1 VAGDQHSDSAAG
13 GGGRTLADRLAA
25 AGVSD
30 GAEPWQAWLQLRA
43 AEGNRA
49 TVIDLYE
56 LVAAAQGLAA
66 HELPTATRFSL
77 ARRAMAQTWPGF
89 AVTEGTERPQMPLV
103 VVDYDPAWPRT
114 YERWRQRVIAALGR
128 TAIRIAH
135 VGSTSVPD
143 LAAKPIVDIQVSVAD
158 LGDEP
163 HYVPQLQG
171 VGLVLRS
178 RDELH
183 RYLRPPADQPRQ
195 VHVHV
200 CAAGGQWERVHLL
213 FRDYLRAHPAACLRY
228 AEAKRAG
235 ARRWSDDGWAYT
247 EAKTGVVLDILEQ
260 AEYWAVATGWTPPRA
275 STAQYQAQDSSAS
288 VIAASRP
295 LSGGPDHHAEA

>member
-1 VAGDQHSDSAAG
+1 VAGDQHSDGAA

-30 GAEPWQAWLQLRA
+30 GAGPWDAWLRLRA

-56 LVAAAQGLAA
+56 LVAASQDVTA
-66 HELPTATRFSL
+66 HELPAATRLSL
-77 ARRAMAQTWPGF
+77 ARQAMAQTWPGF
-89 AVTEGTERPQMPLV
+89 AVTEGSERPRVPLV
-103 VVDYDPAWPRT
+103 VVGYDPGWPQT
-114 YERWRQRVIAALGR
+114 YERWRQRVAAALGR
-128 TAIRIAH
+128 TAIRIEH
-135 VGSTSVPD
+135 VGSTSVPG

-158 LGDEP
+158 LDGEP
-163 HYVPQLQG
+163 RYVPLLQAI
-171 VGLVLRS
+171 GLVLRS

-183 RYLRPPADQPRQ
+183 RFLRPSAGRPRE

-200 CAAGGQWERVHLL
+200 CAAGGQWEHDHLL

-228 AEAKRAG
+228 AEAKRAA

-247 EAKTGVVLDILEQ
+247 EAKTGVILDVLKE
-260 AEYWAVATGWTPPRA
+260 AEDWAVATGWA
-275 STAQYQAQDSSAS
+275 S
-288 VIAASRP
+288 P
-295 LSGGPDHHAEA
+295 